1 MGYSDA
7 AAHTRG
13 YEQRSQK
20 SRADLSGML
29 ETVAAARSAGL
40 PVEIVTG
47 GSTGTYNVDSEL
59 KTLTEQQAGSF
70 VFMDTLYRQIGGK
83 DSPTAD
89 DHFGMA
95 LTGIDD
101 GN

>member
-1 MGYSDA
+1 
-7 AAHTRG
+7 
-13 YEQRSQK
+13 
-20 SRADLSGML
+20 ML
-29 ETVAAARSAGL
+29 ETVATARSAGL
-40 PVEIVTG
+40 PVEIVPG

-70 VFMDTLYRQIGGK
+70 VCMDTLYRQIGGI

-95 LTGIDD
+95 LTV
-101 GN
+101 